1 MSGAVDLSAFKERAT
16 APPPPRNTSGD
27 GAVSAVSGAVIEVT
41 EENFESEV
49 LLKSSQVPVI
59 VNIGGRA
66 YEPSVVFTEVLESFA
81 ARAGGK
87 WILANVDVD
96 VSPRIA
102 QAFGVQSVPTVVA
115 VAAGQPLADF
125 QALSQRRSSASG
137 STQSSKLS
145 RAS

>member
-27 GAVSAVSGAVIEVT
+27 GAVSAVSEAVIEVT

-66 YEPSVVFTEVLESFA
+66 YEPSVVFTEVLESL
-81 ARAGGK
+81 ARARRQ
-87 WILANVDVD
+87 VD
-96 VSPRIA
+96 S
-102 QAFGVQSVPTVVA
+102 
-115 VAAGQPLADF
+115 
-125 QALSQRRSSASG
+125 
-137 STQSSKLS
+137 
-145 RAS
+145 

>member
-1 MSGAVDLSAFKERAT
+1 MGGAVDLSAFKERAT

-66 YEPSVVFTEVLESFA
+66 YEHSVVFPEVLDSFA

-87 WILANVDVD
+87 WFNSTLDAD
-96 VSPRIA
+96 VSP
-102 QAFGVQSVPTVVA
+102 QHG
-115 VAAGQPLADF
+115 
-125 QALSQRRSSASG
+125 SAP
-137 STQSSKLS
+137 
-145 RAS
+145 